1 MVNGTINENGN
12 ENGSENGSQNA
23 NVPARFMVGGRFY
36 DTYKEAVEAQDRRLE
51 ALLQCGG
58 VEAEKDLALRVVP
71 DDATPQTYNSEPDW
85 PIAAAVDQVFAERF
99 PLFTGSALN
108 AVTHETRYLIPGIL
122 AAGQTSAMLGPF
134 KTLKTSLALDLA
146 IALASGTPF
155 LGRFPVTETGR
166 VLFLAGDAG
175 LPALQAKARR
185 ICAARGLSLAAL
197 DNLMISP
204 QVPRLDSQFDLM
216 ALEELLLVQKPLLL
230 VIDPADIALGNKS
243 RGKSA
248 PTDVRQLLG
257 ELTQLAES
265 VGCTVLIVQHAK
277 PPRKAGDPATLD
289 ELAGNGLAESAAQWL
304 LVSRR
309 RPFAVGGGRH
319 ELWLTT
325 GNRIGDQGLWE
336 IDVDETPATGEAAA
350 TGANARRWQTTV
362 REVTSFDL
370 RADEQWVAAN
380 SDRHL
385 RRRALTFE
393 RQCQRTLEML
403 TAFPDGCTSR
413 NLRDTLGMSGDRIT
427 RVLDGLIERGVV
439 VKTVDTIIDRRRP
452 MITYSRVQAVDLS
465 AEALRSRPVKP
476 DPKVYEKTTGQ
487 FVERP
492 TPSRCP
498 NFAEIRRA
506 LAARAASPTVEP
518 ATTNESQPTPDPTP
532 EPASGTEQAS

>member
-1 MVNGTINENGN
+1 MVNGTVNENGN
-12 ENGSENGSQNA
+12 GQAPG
-23 NVPARFMVGGRFY
+23 RFMVGGRVY
-36 DTYKEAVEAQDRRLE
+36 GTYKEAVEAQDRRFE
-51 ALLQCGG
+51 AFLQCGG
-58 VEAEKDLALRVVP
+58 VAPEEDLALRVVP
-71 DDATPQTYNSEPDW
+71 DDAVPETYDAEPAW
-85 PIAAAVDQVFAERF
+85 PISTAIDEVFAQRF

-108 AVTHETRYLIPGIL
+108 AVAHETRYLIPGIL

-146 IALASGTPF
+146 IAVASGRPF
-155 LGRFPVTETGR
+155 LGRFPVAETGR

-185 ICAARGLSLAAL
+185 ICAARGLSLAAIE
-197 DNLMISP
+197 NLVICP
-204 QVPRLDSQFDLM
+204 QVPQLDSPFDLM

-230 VIDPADIALGNKS
+230 VIDPADLALGGKS
-243 RGKSA
+243 RGKGDPS
-248 PTDVRQLLG
+248 DVRQMLG
-257 ELTQLAES
+257 ELTRLADA

-289 ELAGNGLAESAAQWL
+289 ELAGNGLAESAGQWL

-309 RPFAVGGGRH
+309 RPFAVGSGRH

-325 GNRIGDQGLWE
+325 GNRLGDQGLWE
-336 IDVDETPATGEAAA
+336 IDVDETLATDEKIT
-350 TGANARRWQTTV
+350 TGGNARRWQTTV
-362 REVTSFDL
+362 REVTSFDM

-380 SDRHL
+380 ADRHL

-413 NLRDTLGMSGDRIT
+413 NLRDTLGMSGDRIN

-452 MITYSRVQAVDLS
+452 IITFSRVQAFDLS
-465 AEALRSRPVKP
+465 AEALQSRPVQP
-476 DPKVYEKTTGQ
+476 DPKVYDVATGQ

-492 TPSRCP
+492 APSPCP

-506 LAARAASPTVEP
+506 LAARTASPTVEP
-518 ATTNESQPTPDPTP
+518 VPTNESQPKP
-532 EPASGTEQAS
+532 EPTSGTGQAS